1 MKNNAWKKNYLV
13 IMHSDYDNTWTV
25 KTIPCTLLQAIRFVN
40 SKRWDHLIIKY
51 TVRIVTLAEYET
63 IKTLVKA

>member
-40 SKRWDHLIIKY
+40 SKRWDHIIIKY

>member
-51 TVRIVTLAEYET
+51 TVRIVTLAEFET
-63 IKTLVKA
+63 IKTLEKA